1 MFREIKKK
9 RLILDNR
16 KPHKQEIAA
25 YISELNTLDWIS
37 SSIRLDGMTMGKEN
51 ILRIIKGEFVVDC
64 SIAEHLQ
71 VRNYCDALKLAEDMS
86 EMGIELSVTYIFKL
100 YQALA
105 KPEVLHYRRSN
116 PVLREIDYI
125 PPHFNDI
132 DEQMEL
138 MIRWLKTENLD
149 SNPIMQAAQ
158 LHNKLMEIYPFEHHS
173 GSMARMVMQYELVRN
188 GFPPVLLQMS
198 EQEYNVA
205 IIKYLKTEDA
215 MPLYESLL
223 RSVYN
228 KLEVLLQLTA

>member
-16 KPHKQEIAA
+16 KPYKREIAA

-37 SSIRLDGMTMGKEN
+37 SSIRLDGMTMSKEN
-51 ILRIIKGEFVVDC
+51 IQRIMKGEFVVEC
-64 SIAEHLQ
+64 SIADHLQ

-86 EMGIELSVTYIFKL
+86 EMGVELSVTYIFKL

-105 KPEVLHYRRSN
+105 KPDVLQYRRSN

-138 MIRWLKTENLD
+138 MIKWLNTENLD
-149 SNPIMQAAQ
+149 SNPVMKAAQ
-158 LHNKLMEIYPFEHHS
+158 LHNKLMEIYPFEHYS
-173 GSMARMVMQYELVRN
+173 GSMARMVLQYELIRN

-198 EQEYNVA
+198 EQEYNMA
-205 IIKYLKTEDA
+205 IIKYLKTEDT
-215 MPLYESLL
+215 MPLYDSLL
-223 RSVYN
+223 RSVFN